1 MNGLIKSTARCEK
14 CKNPFPSQRYDMGYK
29 NCTECSAEPKW
40 SAVPIINHKTGN
52 EVQIVK
58 DPEDAAEFLHK
69 SARVGFG
76 TMRGMSSG
84 YKRKSNIAV
93 APATVTPDAPPS
105 DRVLSRKALPNEYP
119 QVGAKVMAYVE
130 AGKWES
136 ARAEIQTALEQK
148 RIFGVHSRRLTEI
161 LDALELNGKD

>member
-1 MNGLIKSTARCEK
+1 MTITLPKCGK
-14 CKNPFPSQRYDMGYK
+14 CKTPFPLQRYEMGYK

-40 SAVPIINHKTGN
+40 SAVPVINHKTGN

-84 YKRKSNIAV
+84 YKRKTHISAV
-93 APATVTPDAPPS
+93 PAVVLPDAPPS

>member
-1 MNGLIKSTARCEK
+1 MNTATLPMVKCEK
-14 CKNPFPSQRYDMGYK
+14 CKTPFPSQRYEMGYR

-40 SAVPIINHKTGN
+40 SAVPVINHKTGN

-84 YKRKSNIAV
+84 YKRKSNTVSASAV
-93 APATVTPDAPPS
+93 VLPDAPPT

-136 ARAEIQTALEQK
+136 ARAEIQTALEEK

-161 LDALELNGKD
+161 LDALELNKNN

>member
-1 MNGLIKSTARCEK
+1 MNTAILSTAKCEK
-14 CKNPFPSQRYDMGYK
+14 CKNPFPSQRYDMGYR

-40 SAVPIINHKTGN
+40 SAVPVINHKTGN

-84 YKRKSNIAV
+84 YKRRSNV
-93 APATVTPDAPPS
+93 PTAPVSITPDAPPT
-105 DRVLSRKALPNEYP
+105 DRELGRRALPNEYT
-119 QVGAKVMAYVE
+119 QVGAKVMEYVE

-136 ARAEIQTALEQK
+136 ARAEIQTALEEK
-148 RIFGVHSRRLTEI
+148 RIYGVHSRRLTEI
-161 LDALELNGKD
+161 LDALELNKI